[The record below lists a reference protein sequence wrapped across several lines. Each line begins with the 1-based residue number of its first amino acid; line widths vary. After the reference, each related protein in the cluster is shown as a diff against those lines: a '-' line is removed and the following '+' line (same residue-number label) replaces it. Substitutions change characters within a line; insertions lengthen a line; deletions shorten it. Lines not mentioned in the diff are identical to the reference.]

1 VAFTVLCVDDNPDE
15 LVLRKA
21 MLEQH
26 GYSVVTASAGFE
38 AFELA
43 VTQRVDLVVLDYRM
57 GGMDGEAIAKVLKAN
72 KPRVPV
78 IILSGFSVP
87 EHVLARVDGFA
98 QKGDSSED
106 FLNQIEKLLHR
117 RKRAAG

>member
-1 VAFTVLCVDDNPDE
+1 MAFTILCVDDNPDE

-26 GYSVVTASAGFE
+26 GYSVMTASEGFE
-38 AFELA
+38 AIELA
-43 VTQRVDLVVLDYRM
+43 VSKRVDAVVLDYRM

-72 KPRVPV
+72 KPKVPV

-87 EHVLARVDGFA
+87 QHVLALVDGFA
-98 QKGDSSED
+98 QKGESAED
-106 FLNQIEKLLHR
+106 FLNQVEKLLQR
-117 RKRAAG
+117 RKQRTG

>member
-38 AFELA
+38 AIELA